1 MLDRFYRSMESHPL
15 AWITVLA
22 AIPRVFAAIFS
33 QGYYAHD
40 DHFLMIEAAQSWV
53 DGYDYNYWLPW
64 NQAGVPTPT
73 GHMMVYPGIHFLFF
87 SLCKWVGFTD
97 IDGKMIA
104 VRLLHALLS
113 LVTVRVGYKIAKHLA
128 GDAIAWR
135 AGLFLAL
142 FFFMPFLS
150 VRNLVEVV
158 SMPLLM
164 LSAWWLLRATTAS
177 RPAPAPAPPSRLRRD
192 LRPASP
198 AEAPRAGAALASPA
212 EAPRVGAA
220 PYLLL
225 LAGLFAGLAI
235 NIRFQTLFFPAGAGL
250 ALLLQ
255 RNVKGALLF
264 GFGVV
269 LPVTVLQGGIDLMVW
284 GRPFAEMTQ
293 YVFYNLDNPTNTGI
307 TVPWYNYVLILS
319 LLFVP
324 PLSLAV
330 MFGFLRKPRPFA
342 LWLALVMFLLFHS
355 LFPNKQ
361 ERFVLPVVPLF
372 FVLGYCAWEQWRE
385 GSPWWQRHTGLWKGA
400 MAFTWSLNLLLLLP
414 LSVSSSKLERVQ
426 AMRVLRQ
433 HPEIKGVII
442 EDTVEGDAPMA
453 PLYYWGKW
461 GVPNDPY
468 TDPSVDLAQLAGVHT
483 LGLHSNAIAFVGDE
497 DLGRRIFHATQAL
510 GPLEFIGMGRP
521 GFLDRTLH
529 WLNPMNRNAV
539 ILIYRIR
546 P

>member
-1 MLDRFYRSMESHPL
+1 MLDRFKDSMERHPL
-15 AWITVLA
+15 AWITFLA
-22 AIPRVFAAIFS
+22 VVPRLFAAIFS
-33 QGYYAHD
+33 QGFFAHD

-64 NQAGVPTPT
+64 NQPGVPTPT
-73 GHMMVYPGIHFLFF
+73 GHMMVYPGIHFILF
-87 SLCKWVGFTD
+87 SLCKWMGLTD
-97 IDGKMIA
+97 PELKMIV

-113 LVTVRVGYKIAKHLA
+113 LVTVRVGYRIARHLA
-128 GDAIAWR
+128 GDGIAWR
-135 AGLFLAL
+135 TGLFLAL

-164 LSAWWLLRATTAS
+164 LSAWWLLRATTNDDHL
-177 RPAPAPAPPSRLRRD
+177 PD
-192 LRPASP
+192 LR
-198 AEAPRAGAALASPA
+198 
-212 EAPRVGAA
+212 VGSAFG
-220 PYLLL
+220 LFL

-255 RNVKGALLF
+255 RQVKGALLF
-264 GFGVV
+264 GAGVV
-269 LPVTVLQGGIDLMVW
+269 LPVLVLQGGIDLLIW
-284 GRPFAEMTQ
+284 GRPFVEMTQ
-293 YVFYNLDNPTNTGI
+293 YVLYNLGNPMNTGI
-307 TVPWYNYVLILS
+307 TVPWYNYLLILS

-330 MFGFLRKPRPFA
+330 LFGFMRKPGPFV
-342 LWLALVMFLLFHS
+342 LWLGVVTFVCFHS

-361 ERFVLPVVPLF
+361 ERFLLPIVPLF
-372 FVLGYCAWEQWRE
+372 FVLGYCAWEQWRR
-385 GSPWWQRHTGLWKGA
+385 GSAWWQRHADLWKGA
-400 MAFTWSLNLLLLLP
+400 MVFTWSLNLLLLLP
-414 LSVSSSKLERVQ
+414 LSVSSSKLERLE
-426 AMRVLRQ
+426 AMRVLRK
-433 HPEIKGVII
+433 HPEVTGVII

-461 GVPNDPY
+461 HVPNDPY
-468 TDPSVDLAQLAGVHT
+468 TDPSVDMKRLAGQDT
-483 LGLHSNAIAFVGDE
+483 ARMHSNAIAFVGDE
-497 DLGRRIFHATQAL
+497 YLGRRLFHATQAL

-539 ILIYRIR
+539 ILIYRKR

>member
-1 MLDRFYRSMESHPL
+1 MLDRFKRSMERHPL
-15 AWITVLA
+15 TWITILA
-22 AIPRVFAAIFS
+22 AVPRLLAAIFS

-64 NQAGVPTPT
+64 NQLGEHTPT

-97 IDGKMIA
+97 PDGKMIA
-104 VRLLHALLS
+104 VRLLHAGLS
-113 LVTVRVGYKIAKHLA
+113 LVTVRVGYRIAKHLA

-135 AGLFLAL
+135 VGLFLAL

-177 RPAPAPAPPSRLRRD
+177 RPAPAPVRAPAPASRLRRD
-192 LRPASP
+192 LRPA
-198 AEAPRAGAALASPA
+198 
-212 EAPRVGAA
+212 

-225 LAGLFAGLAI
+225 LAGICAGLAI

-264 GFGVV
+264 GLGVV
-269 LPVTVLQGGIDLMVW
+269 LPVLLLQGGIDLMIW
-284 GRPFAEMTQ
+284 GRPFVEMEQ
-293 YVFYNLDNPTNTGI
+293 YLFYNLNNPTFSGFDM
-307 TVPWYNYVLILS
+307 PWYNYVLILS

-330 MFGFLRKPRPFA
+330 MFGFLRKPRPFV
-342 LWLALVMFLLFHS
+342 LWLGVVMFIFFHS

-400 MAFTWSLNLLLLLP
+400 MVFTWSLNLLLLLP

-426 AMRVLRQ
+426 AMHVLRQ

-468 TDPSVDLAQLAGVHT
+468 TDPGVDMRKIAGAGT
-483 LGLHSNAIAFVGDE
+483 ETLHSNAIAFVGDE
-497 DLGRRIFHATQAL
+497 DLGRRVFHATQAL

-539 ILIYRIR
+539 ILIYRKR
-546 P
+546 S